1 MTTPPAERL
10 AGATTS
16 LQRYALAVIAASA
29 VSQLVL
35 AAAGSDIGILAAA
48 LTAIIALGYAG
59 FLLHD
64 RGHLGKVR
72 FGLLA
77 AHVVTFAAVVG
88 GFLVHFFALAVIG
101 SPAATASASGADFV
115 MDPGW
120 FGVVVG
126 MPTFWLLGLLV
137 HSLGSILGRGFEAPR

>member
-1 MTTPPAERL
+1 MTTTPAERL

-16 LQRYALAVIAASA
+16 LQRYALAVVAASTLM
-29 VSQLVL
+29 QIVL
-35 AAAGSDIGILAAA
+35 AAAGSSIGVLAVA
-48 LTAIIALGYAG
+48 LTTIIALGYAG

-64 RGHLGKVR
+64 RGQLGKVR

-88 GFLVHFFALAVIG
+88 GFLVHFFVLAVTG
-101 SPAATASASGADFV
+101 DPAVTASTSDGVFV
-115 MDPGW
+115 MDPRW

-126 MPTFWLLGLLV
+126 MPTFWLFGLLL